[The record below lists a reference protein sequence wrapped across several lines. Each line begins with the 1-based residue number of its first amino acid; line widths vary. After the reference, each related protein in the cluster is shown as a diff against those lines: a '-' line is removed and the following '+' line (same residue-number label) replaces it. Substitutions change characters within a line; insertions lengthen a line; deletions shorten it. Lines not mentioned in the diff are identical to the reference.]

1 MNLSERFE
9 MFEKDQFSF
18 EKIENKRSKRSDI
31 HAFLLLDEVFPNSS
45 REMICSASHDQLW
58 IDVGDEPLEQ
68 LTDSQIQELVRCG
81 VHYDDEFE
89 SLAMFV

>member
-1 MNLSERFE
+1 MDLDERFQS
-9 MFEKDQFSF
+9 FEKDQLSF
-18 EKIENKRSKRSDI
+18 EKIKNKRSKRSDI

-58 IDVGDEPLEQ
+58 IDVGNTPLEQ

-81 VHYDDEFE
+81 IHYDDEFE
-89 SLAMFV
+89 SLAMFT